1 MKGCLIIFLF
11 TVFIV
16 SSCAKGYGTTYVSD
30 NLIIYYSIPS
40 DLNQVKALAEFWKKN
55 ELMGKK
61 NLSLR
66 LFKFDNGSYQVQLIA
81 TKNEDSK
88 TLKFDEIK
96 MLQELENQL
105 NKEVFQKNKI
115 DLVICDSRFK
125 VLNNLNY

>member
-1 MKGCLIIFLF
+1 MKVYIGLISLIFLF
-11 TVFIV
+11 F
-16 SSCAKGYGTTYVSD
+16 SCAKGYGTTYVSE
-30 NLIIYYSIPS
+30 NLTIYYTIPS
-40 DLNQVKALAEFWKKN
+40 DLNQVKALAVFWKKN

-61 NLSLR
+61 NQSLR
-66 LFKFDNGSYQVQLIA
+66 LFKLENGSYQVQLIA
-81 TKNEDSK
+81 AKNEDSK

>member
-1 MKGCLIIFLF
+1 MKVYIGLISLIFLF
-11 TVFIV
+11 F
-16 SSCAKGYGTTYVSD
+16 SCAKGYGTTYVSE
-30 NLIIYYSIPS
+30 NLTIYYTIPS
-40 DLNQVKALAEFWKKN
+40 DLNQVKALAVFWKQN
-55 ELMGKK
+55 ELIGKK
-61 NLSLR
+61 NQSLR
-66 LFKFDNGSYQVQLIA
+66 LFKLENGPYQVQLIA
-81 TKNEDSK
+81 IKNEDSK

>member
-1 MKGCLIIFLF
+1 MKVYIGLISLIFLF
-11 TVFIV
+11 F
-16 SSCAKGYGTTYVSD
+16 SCAKGYGTTYVSE
-30 NLIIYYSIPS
+30 NLTIYYTIPS
-40 DLNQVKALAEFWKKN
+40 DLNQVKALAVFWKEN

-61 NLSLR
+61 NQSLR
-66 LFKFDNGSYQVQLIA
+66 LFKLENGSYQVQLIA

>member
-1 MKGCLIIFLF
+1 MKVYIGMLLLVLLF
-11 TVFIV
+11 F
-16 SSCAKGYGTTYVSD
+16 SCAKGYGTTYVSE
-30 NLIIYYSIPS
+30 NLTIYYTTPS
-40 DLNQVKALAEFWKKN
+40 DLQQVKALALFWKKN
-55 ELMGKK
+55 ELMGTK
-61 NLSLR
+61 NQSLR
-66 LFKFDNGSYQVQLIA
+66 LFKLDNGSYQVQLIA
-81 TKNEDSK
+81 SKNEDSK

>member
-1 MKGCLIIFLF
+1 MKVYIGLISLIFLF
-11 TVFIV
+11 F
-16 SSCAKGYGTTYVSD
+16 SCAKGYGTTYVSE
-30 NLIIYYSIPS
+30 NLTIYYTIPR
-40 DLNQVKALAEFWKKN
+40 DLNQVKALAVFWKEN

-61 NLSLR
+61 NQSLR
-66 LFKFDNGSYQVQLIA
+66 LFKLENGSYQVQLIA

-105 NKEVFQKNKI
+105 NKEVFQENKI